1 MTGWR
6 ERRATVG
13 DAAVEVGVAKR
24 RRKAGR
30 KKLEVVQGGGGAQR

>member
-1 MTGWR
+1 MTGRR

-24 RRKAGR
+24 RRKRGC
-30 KKLEVVQGGGGAQR
+30 EN